1 MKKAITIITAAALIL
16 GSVASCSKLLDIP
29 QHGVL
34 NTENYYKTDEDA
46 LSAVAAIY
54 AEFEDVLILKEF
66 ELGYNYIN
74 SYLSDEFWHGY
85 SERAVDLEML
95 ESFTFDADYPTIELV
110 FTSLYNVIGKCNVV
124 LDNVKGESDVQQR
137 ARAEAK
143 VFRAWM
149 YFELTT
155 LWGNPPLVDHVLN
168 PDEASVSNANP
179 ADLWKLMETDLTEA
193 VNSGK
198 LVSKAG
204 IYDKSN
210 YRVTKE
216 YAQALLGKVYLWQG
230 KNKEAAET
238 LQEVIDSQKYDL
250 FRGQYGDMFI
260 GANQNN
266 EEVVFSTHFM
276 EDLQNPVIR
285 LWPCSTGLSAY
296 SRDGLNFTAGEPN
309 ELNLFANAW
318 GGIVPRG
325 SAYDAF
331 VAEEGADGYRLN
343 ETIKDYDF
351 MASHGYTIR
360 SGYKEVSEGYYFWKG
375 RFAGDDINYE
385 ASFPTVFRD
394 ICWMR
399 YAEVLLLAAEA
410 YIGVDQSKADWC
422 LNEVRHRAG
431 LGDKTCT
438 LDAVKTEKR
447 LELYGENIRY
457 KDLLRWGDAATV
469 LADAGKQFPQFSTE
483 GLEWIS
489 PFTSY
494 GFKKGKHERLP
505 YPATEIMANKNIVQN
520 EGWE

>member
-16 GSVASCSKLLDIP
+16 GSAASCSKLLDIP

-54 AEFEDVLILKEF
+54 AEFEDVFILKEF
-66 ELGYNYIN
+66 ELGYNWIN
-74 SYLSDEFWHGY
+74 SYLSDEFWHGQ
-85 SERAVDLEML
+85 SDRAVDLEML
-95 ESFTFDADYPTIELV
+95 ESFTFDADYSTIEIV
-110 FTSLYNVIGKCNVV
+110 FTSFYNVIGKCNVV
-124 LDNVKGESDVQQR
+124 LDNVKGDSDIQQR

-216 YAQALLGKVYLWQG
+216 YAEALLGKVYLWQG
-230 KNKEAAET
+230 KNEEAAKT
-238 LQEVIDSQKYDL
+238 LQNVIDSQKYDL

-285 LWPCSTGLSAY
+285 LWPSSTGLSAY

-309 ELNLFANAW
+309 ELNLFSNAW

-325 SAYDAF
+325 SAYQAF
-331 VAEEGADGYRLN
+331 VAEEGAAGYRLN

-360 SGYKEVSEGYYFWKG
+360 SGFKEVSEGYYFWKG

-410 YIGVDQSKADWC
+410 YIGVDQTKADWC

-438 LDAVKTEKR
+438 LEALKTEKR
-447 LELYGENIRY
+447 LELYGENVRY

-489 PFTSY
+489 PFSSY

-505 YPATEIMANKNIVQN
+505 YPATEVMANKNIVQN

>member
-1 MKKAITIITAAALIL
+1 MKKTITMIATVAVVL
-16 GSVASCSKLLDIP
+16 GIVSSCSKMLDIP

-34 NTENYYKTDEDA
+34 DTENFYKTDEDA

-54 AEFEDVLILKEF
+54 GEFEDVFIIKEF
-66 ELGYNYIN
+66 ELGYNWLN
-74 SYLSDEFWHGY
+74 SYLSDEFWHGQ
-85 SERAVDLEML
+85 SDRSVDLEMIQ
-95 ESFTFDADYPTIELV
+95 SFNFDADNSNISIV

-124 LDNVKGESDVQQR
+124 LDNVKGESDIQQR
-137 ARAEAK
+137 ALAEAK

-155 LWGNPPLVDHVLN
+155 LWGNPPIVDHVLN
-168 PDEASVSNANP
+168 PDEASVPNADP
-179 ADLWKLMETDLTEA
+179 ADLWKLMETDLAEA
-193 VNSGK
+193 INSGK
-198 LVSKAG
+198 LVSKSG
-204 IYDKSN
+204 VYDKSN

-230 KNKEAAET
+230 KNKEAAQM
-238 LQEVIDSQKYDL
+238 LQNVIDSHKYDL
-250 FRGQYGDMFI
+250 FRGQYGDMFN

-266 EEVVFSTHFM
+266 EEVVFSTHFL
-276 EDLQNPVIR
+276 EDTQSPVIR
-285 LWPCSTGLSAY
+285 LWPSSVGLSAY

-318 GGIVPRG
+318 GGLAPRG
-325 SAYDAF
+325 SVYEAF
-331 VAEEGADGYRLN
+331 VAEEGKDGYRLN

-360 SGYKEVSEGYYFWKG
+360 SGFKEFSEGYYFWKG
-375 RFAGDDINYE
+375 RFVGDDINYNL
-385 ASFPTVFRD
+385 SFPTVSRD

-410 YIGVDQSKADWC
+410 YIGIDQAKADWC

-431 LGDKTCT
+431 LSDKSCT
-438 LDAVKTEKR
+438 LEALKTEKR

-469 LADAGKQFPQFSTE
+469 LSDAGKQFPQFSVN
-483 GLEWIS
+483 GLEWVS
-489 PFTSY
+489 LFNSY
-494 GFKKGKHERLP
+494 GFKKGKHENLP
-505 YPATEIMANKNIVQN
+505 YPSTEIMANKNIVQH
-520 EGWE
+520 EAWK